1 MPFKQGSIVQIAE
14 RICKCDYDTIPN
26 FIPKEIHEIIKKC
39 FVINPKARPS
49 VFEILQN

>member
-1 MPFKQGSIVQIAE
+1 MPFKGGSILQIKE
-14 RICKCDYDTIPN
+14 RICNCDYDRIPN

-39 FVINPKARPS
+39 LVINPRARPS